1 MLLAERGETE
11 TGTLSVEL
19 VREVG
24 REAEAMYP
32 DDSEI
37 LLAVGRMYL
46 AGGEI
51 QKALRPLTRAGKITA
66 SSRAFRLL
74 GEVLLRL
81 GDAQVAVAMF
91 KRAIQDG
98 EDDPDTEGWY
108 ASAKAYVPIQE
119 AHGDAVVAQSVAA
132 GLAQVTA
139 AEEPEAAEQPEEP
152 AMRARMPSVHR
163 DRPLPRFPSVVDLS
177 AAAAIAAS
185 MSASAG
191 GEDQPLPRFPSS
203 TDLKSALFQH
213 ALSDV
218 DRSALE
224 EELTGPTAQQSISP
238 AVRLAARAALSEPP
252 ADSPAA
258 SPAEPPRV
266 HPAAATPAAPIA
278 TRIIDD
284 ERSDLPLD
292 EPTGDSQIA
301 TGVYPRTS
309 PAPIPTVVVN
319 AEPRPT
325 ASASSAAKAMAS
337 APSAANATAGA
348 PRAAMKTVPL
358 AAAKGVDL
366 GLRGTVRM
374 NATKDG
380 PVLAE
385 NADEPAA
392 GKGSPALA
400 GNTIPMT
407 VGQAGDVA
415 PISAEGPPG
424 TAPAGKAAR
433 GAADSRATRPE
444 APPTKSSPA
453 PASAPGASSAP
464 PAAPAASSAPPAASS
479 VPPAA
484 VLPVSLVDHSAWDR
498 EIAPRPNSIP
508 VVASEPRRRRGQ
520 LAMRLVGGVLL
531 LGILGVAGSVLAG
544 KPPWLAGWLR
554 GRTSQ
559 SPDSAG
565 VLPASDAPP
574 NPTAAAPEPPVTA
587 AAVDPPA
594 PEPENPALD
603 DAGVVPVATT
613 EPVAS
618 DAGTAPLPT
627 AEPVKKD
634 AGAATSQTIAP
645 PRAAPPK
652 RKEPDKAP
660 TPTKVPPPP
669 TKAPK
674 TSKPTKVPATKQKDV
689 VWLGDPERSQ

>member
-1 MLLAERGETE
+1 MLLAERGETQS
-11 TGTLSVEL
+11 GALSVEL

-51 QKALRPLTRAGKITA
+51 QKALRPLTRAGKIKA

-139 AEEPEAAEQPEEP
+139 AEEPEPAEQPEAP
-152 AMRARMPSVHR
+152 ATRARMPSVHG

-185 MSASAG
+185 MTASAG

-203 TDLKSALFQH
+203 ADLKSALFQH
-213 ALSDV
+213 ALSDD

-224 EELTGPTAQQSISP
+224 EELTGPTAQQSVSS
-238 AVRLAARAALSEPP
+238 AVRTAARAALSEPP
-252 ADSPAA
+252 AGRPAA
-258 SPAEPPRV
+258 APAEPPRV

-278 TRIIDD
+278 ARPPVIED

-309 PAPIPTVVVN
+309 PEPIPTVVVN
-319 AEPRPT
+319 AEPRPA
-325 ASASSAAKAMAS
+325 ASASSAANATAS
-337 APSAANATAGA
+337 APSAAIAMAGA

-358 AAAKGVDL
+358 AASKAADL

-374 NATKDG
+374 NLSKDG
-380 PVLAE
+380 IVLAG
-385 NADEPAA
+385 NGAEPAA

-400 GNTIPMT
+400 GHTIPMT
-407 VGQAGDVA
+407 VGMDGDVA
-415 PISAEGPPG
+415 PISTEGSAG
-424 TAPAGKAAR
+424 AAPARKPAK

-444 APPTKSSPA
+444 APPAKSSSA
-453 PASAPGASSAP
+453 PASAPGAKSAP
-464 PAAPAASSAPPAASS
+464 PAGPASSSA
-479 VPPAA
+479 PPAA

-498 EIAPRPNSIP
+498 EIAPRHNSIP
-508 VVASEPRRRRGQ
+508 VVAAEPRRRRGR
-520 LAMRLVGGVLL
+520 LAMRLAGGVLL

-544 KPPWLAGWLR
+544 KPPWLAGWLP
-554 GRTSQ
+554 GRASQ

-565 VLPASDAPP
+565 VQPVSEVPPKPTVAATEAP
-574 NPTAAAPEPPVTA
+574 APEPPVTA

-594 PEPENPALD
+594 PEPESPALD
-603 DAGVVPVATT
+603 DAGVAPVATT
-613 EPVAS
+613 EPV
-618 DAGTAPLPT
+618 PT
-627 AEPVKKD
+627 AEPVAKD
-634 AGAATSQTIAP
+634 AGAAAAQTAAP
-645 PRAAPPK
+645 PRVTPPK
-652 RKEPDKAP
+652 RKEPEKASS
-660 TPTKVPPPP
+660 PTKVPPPP

-674 TSKPTKVPATKQKDV
+674 TSKPTKVPGSKQKDV
-689 VWLGDPERSQ
+689 VWLGDPERSP